1 MKKYIYILTILF
13 SFSLSAQDGFWYD
26 VLLEVE
32 GEDTNEFEKTVDG
45 FYSSLD
51 FPDDVTLSFSRIQIK
66 GQGFEETHILSFLS
80 PSSESLANFLSTLSG
95 SKWEN
100 YVEKVRPYVDSVRR
114 SAGIVTK
121 AYNQEDVD
129 PIGQAWLFKVKSK
142 DAPAFYE
149 EYTKVMEVFDF
160 PGFSGTGQITHGVSN
175 GESHFIYAT
184 DDDLNSAFTF
194 GPKNDVEAKAFT
206 SFFEATA
213 DFAEFSQSFTRVL
226 IKEYN

>member
-1 MKKYIYILTILF
+1 MRKYIYFLTILF
-13 SFSLSAQDGFWYD
+13 SFSISAQEGFWYD
-26 VLLEVE
+26 VLLEVD
-32 GEDTNEFEKTVDG
+32 GEDTNEFEKTVDN

-51 FPDDVTLSFSRIQIK
+51 FPDDVALAFSRIQIK

-100 YVEKVRPYVDSVRR
+100 YVGKVRPYIDNVRR

-121 AYNQEDVD
+121 SYNQEDVD

-149 EYTKVMEVFDF
+149 EYTKVMEVIDF
-160 PGFSGTGQITHGVSN
+160 PGFSGTGQITHGISD

-184 DDDLNSAFTF
+184 YDDLNSAFTF
-194 GPKNDVEAKAFT
+194 GPKNDLEAKAFAN
-206 SFFEATA
+206 FFEATA
-213 DFAEFSQSFTRVL
+213 EFAEFSQTFTRVL

>member
-100 YVEKVRPYVDSVRR
+100 YVEKVRPYVDNVRR

-142 DAPAFYE
+142 DAAAFYE

-160 PGFSGTGQITHGVSN
+160 PGFSGTGQITHGLSN

-184 DDDLNSAFTF
+184 YDDLNSAFTF
-194 GPKNDVEAKAFT
+194 GPKNDVEVKAFA

-213 DFAEFSQSFTRVL
+213 EFAEFSQSFTRVL

>member
-1 MKKYIYILTILF
+1 MRQFIYILTILF
-13 SFSLSAQDGFWYD
+13 SLSISAQEGFWYD

-32 GEDTNEFEKTVDG
+32 GEDTNEFEKTVDK

-51 FPDDVTLSFSRIQIK
+51 FPDDVALGFSRIQIK

-95 SKWEN
+95 SEWEN
-100 YVEKVRPYVDSVRR
+100 YVEKVRPFIDNVRR

-121 AYNQEDVD
+121 AYNQENVG

-149 EYTKVMEVFDF
+149 EYTKVMEVIDF
-160 PGFSGTGQITHGVSN
+160 PGFSGTGQITHGVSD

-184 DDDLNSAFTF
+184 YDDLNSAFTF
-194 GPKNDVEAKAFT
+194 GPKNDLEAKAFAD
-206 SFFEATA
+206 FFKATA
-213 DFAEFSQSFTRVL
+213 EFAEFSQSFTRVL
-226 IKEYN
+226 IKKYN

>member
-13 SFSLSAQDGFWYD
+13 SFSLSAQDGYWYD

-32 GEDTNEFEKTVDG
+32 GENVNEFEKTVDS
-45 FYSSLD
+45 FYSSHD
-51 FPDDVTLSFSRIQIK
+51 FPGDVTLSFSRIQLS

-100 YVEKVRPYVDSVRR
+100 YVEKVRPYVDNVRR

-142 DAPAFYE
+142 DAAAFYE

-184 DDDLNSAFTF
+184 YDDLNSAFTF
-194 GPKNDVEAKAFT
+194 GPKNDLEAKAFA

-213 DFAEFSQSFTRVL
+213 EFAEFSQSFTRVL

>member
-95 SKWEN
+95 SKWEK
-100 YVEKVRPYVDSVRR
+100 YVEK
-114 SAGIVTK
+114 GK
-121 AYNQEDVD
+121 A
-129 PIGQAWLFKVKSK
+129 L
-142 DAPAFYE
+142 
-149 EYTKVMEVFDF
+149 
-160 PGFSGTGQITHGVSN
+160 
-175 GESHFIYAT
+175 
-184 DDDLNSAFTF
+184 
-194 GPKNDVEAKAFT
+194 
-206 SFFEATA
+206 
-213 DFAEFSQSFTRVL
+213 R
-226 IKEYN
+226 

>member
-13 SFSLSAQDGFWYD
+13 SFSLSSQDGFWYD

-32 GEDTNEFEKTVDG
+32 GENVNEFEKTVDG

-51 FPDDVTLSFSRIQIK
+51 FPGDVTLSFSRIQLA

-80 PSSESLANFLSTLSG
+80 PSSASLAAFLSTLSG

-100 YVEKVRPYVDSVRR
+100 YVNKVRPLVDSVRR
-114 SAGIVTK
+114 SAGVVTK

-160 PGFSGTGQITHGVSN
+160 AGFSGTGQINHGVSN

-184 DDDLNSAFTF
+184 YDDLNGAFTF
-194 GPKNDVEAKAFT
+194 GPKNDTEAKAFAE
-206 SFFEATA
+206 FFEATA
-213 DFAEFSQSFTRVL
+213 EFAEFKQSFTRLL
-226 IKEYN
+226 IKEYK

>member
-100 YVEKVRPYVDSVRR
+100 YVEKVRPYVDNVRR

-142 DAPAFYE
+142 DAAAFYE

-160 PGFSGTGQITHGVSN
+160 AGFSGTGQITHGVSN

-184 DDDLNSAFTF
+184 YDDLNSAFTF
-194 GPKNDVEAKAFT
+194 GPKNDVEAKAFA

>member
-45 FYSSLD
+45 FYSSLN
-51 FPDDVTLSFSRIQIK
+51 FPDDVTLSFSRIQ
-66 GQGFEETHILSFLS
+66 ILSFLS

-160 PGFSGTGQITHGVSN
+160 AGFSGTGQITHGVSN

-184 DDDLNSAFTF
+184 YDDLNSAFTF
-194 GPKNDVEAKAFT
+194 GPKNDVEAKAFA